1 MWIIVY
7 TCLCMACDCQANFF
21 TANYNCFLQLSYY
34 ILIYIV
40 FIFQHTSMNCFF
52 LLLLLLMWI
61 SCMYLLSLYQF
72 LSFILLFMWLTCMHS
87 FVYVIGLQI
96 SLWFMCLSSIY
107 CLHLYD
113 GSAYMYLVNVIVLDV
128 LLLFMLLSSI
138 YFIGLCVPCL
148 YYFCLCD
155 CSKLFLFILMH
166 YIYWMWLF

>member
-40 FIFQHTSMNCFF
+40 LIFQHTSMNWVFF
-52 LLLLLLMWI
+52 FFLMWI